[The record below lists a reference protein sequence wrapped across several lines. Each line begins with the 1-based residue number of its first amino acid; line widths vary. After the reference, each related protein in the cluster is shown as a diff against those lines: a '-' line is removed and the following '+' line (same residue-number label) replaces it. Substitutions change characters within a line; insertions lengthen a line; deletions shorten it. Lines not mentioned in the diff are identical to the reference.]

1 MTVRIPYADP
11 AAPGGDEF
19 DEPLPPARFA
29 YDRHTWKEIAH
40 LLANLPVAVFGFVYV
55 ATVLFVSAG
64 LTVTVV
70 GFPLLALGLMGA
82 RLIGKFERRRARRLL
97 GLRIDEPSPLPL
109 RKGAGCCNGCG
120 WR

>member
-11 AAPGGDEF
+11 AAPGGEF

-40 LLANLPVAVFGFVYV
+40 LLTNLPMSVFGFVYV
-55 ATVLFVSAG
+55 VTMLAFSGG

-82 RLIGKFERRRARRLL
+82 RLIGKFERGRARRLL
-97 GLRIDEPSPLPL
+97 GVRIEEPSPLPL
-109 RKGAGCCNGCG
+109 RKGAGSCSACG

>member
-11 AAPGGDEF
+11 AAPGGEL

-40 LLANLPVAVFGFVYV
+40 LLANLPISVFGFVYV
-55 ATVLFVSAG
+55 ATTLVLSAG
-64 LTVTVV
+64 LTITVV
-70 GFPLLALGLMGA
+70 GF
-82 RLIGKFERRRARRLL
+82 RCSR
-97 GLRIDEPSPLPL
+97 
-109 RKGAGCCNGCG
+109 